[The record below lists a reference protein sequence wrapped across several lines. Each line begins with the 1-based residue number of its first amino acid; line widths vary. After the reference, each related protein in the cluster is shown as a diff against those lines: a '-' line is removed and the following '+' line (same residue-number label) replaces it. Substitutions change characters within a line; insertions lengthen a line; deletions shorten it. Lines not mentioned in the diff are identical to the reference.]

1 MKVLN
6 HPIALS
12 NRMAYGWKKTGGTM
26 KYRDGN
32 YYHIYNGGSR
42 KGRIFFS
49 QENYNYLLRL
59 LANNSRKYSTAVIAY
74 CLMPNHYHLVLLP
87 TEGGSVS
94 KTLQTTF
101 NSYVQ
106 AINKKYKLSGSL
118 FQGKTKSIIV
128 DSDEYPVNLVRYIH
142 LNPVK
147 AKLVLTA
154 LEWKFSDYS
163 RWVNDCYPS
172 NSLKLSDEFLRLR
185 NSYFGGGE
193 NYSKFVEEYDEKTD
207 KRVPADFLE

>member
-59 LANNSRKYSTAVIAY
+59 LANNSQKYSTAVIAY

-106 AINKKYKLSGSL
+106 AMNKNYKLSGSL

-147 AKLVLTA
+147 ANLVLNGNFQIIRGGLMTA
-154 LEWKFSDYS
+154 TH
-163 RWVNDCYPS
+163 PI
-172 NSLKLSDEFLRLR
+172 
-185 NSYFGGGE
+185 
-193 NYSKFVEEYDEKTD
+193 
-207 KRVPADFLE
+207 A

>member
-1 MKVLN
+1 
-6 HPIALS
+6 
-12 NRMAYGWKKTGGTM
+12 
-26 KYRDGN
+26 
-32 YYHIYNGGSR
+32 
-42 KGRIFFS
+42 
-49 QENYNYLLRL
+49 
-59 LANNSRKYSTAVIAY
+59 
-74 CLMPNHYHLVLLP
+74 MPNHYHLVLLP

-128 DSDEYPVNLVRYIH
+128 DSDEYAVNLVRYIH

>member
-1 MKVLN
+1 M
-6 HPIALS
+6 
-12 NRMAYGWKKTGGTM
+12 
-26 KYRDGN
+26 
-32 YYHIYNGGSR
+32 
-42 KGRIFFS
+42 
-49 QENYNYLLRL
+49 
-59 LANNSRKYSTAVIAY
+59 
-74 CLMPNHYHLVLLP
+74 
-87 TEGGSVS
+87 
-94 KTLQTTF
+94 
-101 NSYVQ
+101 
-106 AINKKYKLSGSL
+106 NKNYKLSGSL

>member
-1 MKVLN
+1 LSVVERDRRNWKVLGMKVLN

-59 LANNSRKYSTAVIAY
+59 LANNSQKYSTAVIAY

-106 AINKKYKLSGSL
+106 AVNKKYKLSGSL
-118 FQGKTKSIIV
+118 FQGKTKSILV
-128 DSDEYPVNLVRYIH
+128 DSDEYAVNLVRYIH

-147 AKLVLTA
+147 AKLVLTP
-154 LEWKFSDYS
+154 LEWKFSDYA

-172 NSLKLSDEFLRLR
+172 NSLKQSDGFSQLPSF
-185 NSYFGGGE
+185 NVFSY
-193 NYSKFVEEYDEKTD
+193 SV
-207 KRVPADFLE
+207 L

>member
-1 MKVLN
+1 
-6 HPIALS
+6 
-12 NRMAYGWKKTGGTM
+12 M
-26 KYRDGN
+26 KYHDGN
-32 YYHIYNGGSR
+32 YYHVYNRGSR

-59 LANNSRKYSTAVIAY
+59 LANNSQKYSTAVIAY

-87 TEGGSVS
+87 IEGGSVS

-106 AINKKYKLSGSL
+106 AMNKKYKLSGSL
-118 FQGKTKSIIV
+118 FQGKTKSILV
-128 DSDEYPVNLVRYIH
+128 DSDEYAVNLVRYIH

-172 NSLKLSDEFLRLR
+172 NSFKLSDEFLRLR
-185 NSYFGGGE
+185 NSYFGGGD
-193 NYSKFVEEYDEKTD
+193 NYRKFVEEYDDKTD